1 MFRYGHASAQAV
13 RILSLDFGRRASA
26 FRPSFSRDIAGP
38 MTQTLA
44 EALTLND
51 DGAGRLTA
59 GLDGGFSNAPQS
71 APQERG
77 APFGGLMAALAAG
90 AMRQGLGIETPLQ
103 TLTIQYLAAARFEA
117 IAFEPTLDR
126 GGRNITY
133 ASVTGGQPDRL
144 AIHALGT
151 YGRDVAGPVLT
162 PLAIPGGRPD
172 DLEPTP
178 LDTGFG
184 PWFTRHIDHR
194 FVAGPKLFGQNAGRR
209 PELGCWMRTIDAG
222 PLDEARLLFLLD
234 GLYPTYFT
242 ALPAPPIISA
252 SVDLRADLLTAITP
266 EVSPGGWAYFHF
278 TSRDVGGGWA
288 VEDGVAHAP
297 DGRPIA
303 LVRQRRKLMP
313 TRGSTS

>member
-1 MFRYGHASAQAV
+1 
-13 RILSLDFGRRASA
+13 
-26 FRPSFSRDIAGP
+26 

-44 EALTLND
+44 EALFLTA
-51 DGAGRLTA
+51 DGAGGLTARLT
-59 GLDGGFSNAPQS
+59 GGFSNAPRS

-103 TLTIQYLAAARFEA
+103 SLTIQYLAAARFEDA
-117 IAFEPTLDR
+117 VFVPVMNR
-126 GGRNITY
+126 GGRNVAY
-133 ASVTGGQPDRL
+133 ASVVGGQGDRS
-144 AIHALGT
+144 AIQALGT

-162 PLAIPGGRPD
+162 PLTAAPPPVE
-172 DLEPTP
+172 DLDPTP
-178 LDTGFG
+178 LDPAFG

-194 FVAGPKLFGQNAGRR
+194 FVAGPRLFGQNAGGT
-209 PELGCWMRTIDAG
+209 PELGCWMRTVDAA

-242 ALPAPPIISA
+242 ALPAPPVISA
-252 SVDLRADLLTAITP
+252 SVDLRADLLAELTP
-266 EVSPGGWAYFHF
+266 DTCPDGWAYFHF

-288 VEDGVAHAP
+288 VEDGVAWAP
-297 DGRPIA
+297 DGRPLA

-313 TRGSTS
+313 TRA

>member
-1 MFRYGHASAQAV
+1 
-13 RILSLDFGRRASA
+13 
-26 FRPSFSRDIAGP
+26 

-44 EALTLND
+44 EALTLTD
-51 DGAGRLTA
+51 DGAGGLTA
-59 GLDGGFSNAPQS
+59 RLDGVFSNAPQS

-90 AMRQGLGIETPLQ
+90 AMRQGLGLEAPLQ
-103 TLTIQYLAAARFEA
+103 TLTIQYLAAARFED
-117 IAFEPTLDR
+117 IRFTPTLDR
-126 GGRNITY
+126 GGRNVAY
-133 ASVTGGQPDRL
+133 ASVTGGQGDRP
-144 AIHALGT
+144 AVQALGT
-151 YGRDVAGPVLT
+151 FGRDVSGPVLT
-162 PLAIPGGRPD
+162 PLAASPPPVF
-172 DLEPTP
+172 DLAPTP
-178 LDTGFG
+178 MDPTFG
-184 PWFTRHIDHR
+184 PWFTRHIEHR
-194 FVAGPKLFGQNAGRR
+194 FTDGPRLFGQNAGRT
-209 PELGCWMRTIDAG
+209 PELGCWMRTIDGA

-242 ALPAPPIISA
+242 VLPAPPIISA

-266 EVSPGGWAYFHF
+266 DLSPEGWACFHF

-313 TRGSTS
+313 VRPA

>member
-1 MFRYGHASAQAV
+1 
-13 RILSLDFGRRASA
+13 
-26 FRPSFSRDIAGP
+26 

-44 EALTLND
+44 EALTLTD
-51 DGAGRLTA
+51 DGAGGLNAR
-59 GLDGGFSNAPQS
+59 LDGGFSNAPQS

-103 TLTIQYLAAARFEA
+103 TLTIQYLAAARFEE
-117 IAFEPTLDR
+117 IAFRPTLDR
-126 GGRNITY
+126 GGRNVAY
-133 ASVTGGQPDRL
+133 ASVTGGQGDRL
-144 AIHALGT
+144 AVQALGT
-151 YGRDVAGPVLT
+151 YGRDVAGPVLASLT
-162 PLAIPGGRPD
+162 AS
-172 DLEPTP
+172 PTP
-178 LDTGFG
+178 VHDLDPTPMDPTFG
-184 PWFTRHIDHR
+184 PWFTRHIEHR
-194 FVAGPKLFGQNAGRR
+194 FVAGPKLFGQNAGRT
-209 PELGCWMRTIDAG
+209 PELGCWMRTLDAA

-252 SVDLRADLLTAITP
+252 SIDLRADLLTAITP
-266 EVSPGGWAYFHF
+266 DTSPEGWAYFHF

-297 DGRPIA
+297 DGRPLA

-313 TRGSTS
+313 TRGPGGA

>member
-1 MFRYGHASAQAV
+1 
-13 RILSLDFGRRASA
+13 
-26 FRPSFSRDIAGP
+26 
-38 MTQTLA
+38 MTQQTLA
-44 EALTLND
+44 EALTLTD
-51 DGAGRLTA
+51 DGAGGLTA
-59 GLDGGFSNAPQS
+59 RLDGGFSNAPQS

-90 AMRQGLGIETPLQ
+90 AMRQGLGIEPPLQ
-103 TLTIQYLAAARFEA
+103 TLTIQYLAAARFEEA
-117 IAFEPTLDR
+117 AFRPVLNR
-126 GGRNITY
+126 GGRNVVY
-133 ASVTGGQPDRL
+133 ASVTGGQPDRP
-144 AIHALGT
+144 AIQALGT

-162 PLAIPGGRPD
+162 PLAGPVGRPD

-194 FVAGPKLFGQNAGRR
+194 FVAGPKLFGENAGRT
-209 PELGCWMRTIDAG
+209 PELGCWMRTVDGA

-242 ALPAPPIISA
+242 AFPAPPVISA
-252 SVDLRADLLTAITP
+252 SIDLRADLLAPITP
-266 EVSPGGWAYFHF
+266 ETSPDGWAYFHF

-288 VEDGVAHAP
+288 VEDGVAYSP

-313 TRGSTS
+313 SRSA

>member
-1 MFRYGHASAQAV
+1 
-13 RILSLDFGRRASA
+13 
-26 FRPSFSRDIAGP
+26 
-38 MTQTLA
+38 MTQQTLA
-44 EALTLND
+44 EALTLTD
-51 DGAGRLTA
+51 DGAGSLTA
-59 GLDGGFSNAPQS
+59 RLDGGFSNAPQS

-103 TLTIQYLAAARFEA
+103 SLTIQYLAAARFEEA
-117 IAFEPTLDR
+117 AFRPVLNR
-126 GGRNITY
+126 GGRNVVY
-133 ASVTGGQPDRL
+133 ASVTGGQPDRP
-144 AIHALGT
+144 AIQALGT

-162 PLAIPGGRPD
+162 PLAIAGGRPD

-194 FVAGPKLFGQNAGRR
+194 FVAGPKLFGENAGRT
-209 PELGCWMRTIDAG
+209 PELGCWMRTVDRA

-242 ALPAPPIISA
+242 AFPAPPIISA
-252 SVDLRADLLTAITP
+252 SIDLRADLLTEITP
-266 EVSPGGWAYFHF
+266 ETSPEGWAYFHF

-288 VEDGVAHAP
+288 VEDGVAHTP

-313 TRGSTS
+313 TRGV